1 MSQQTPSPAAQEAA
15 ELFQRLTPE
24 QQEAILA
31 LIISIHAPST
41 EGDKPIPALTKSLSS
56 KK

>member
-1 MSQQTPSPAAQEAA
+1 MRQTPSPAAQEAA